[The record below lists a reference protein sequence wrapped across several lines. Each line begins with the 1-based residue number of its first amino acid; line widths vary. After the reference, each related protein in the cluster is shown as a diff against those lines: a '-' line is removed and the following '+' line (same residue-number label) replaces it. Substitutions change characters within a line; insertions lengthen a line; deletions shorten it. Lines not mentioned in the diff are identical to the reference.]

1 MKKKKLR
8 LIIFLLILFIS
19 IGFAYLS
26 TNLSLFGT
34 GIFKQNSWDI
44 YFDNITEDTYRSDIV
59 TPAVIDNKITINA
72 SVNLKQPKSTYTMYA
87 DIVNDG
93 SIDAMLDSWTI
104 TNDMDTD
111 ESKVFDINLTYADG
125 VELTKYDLLSKESVD
140 SIKLTVVYKDDIS
153 NSELLTADGSL
164 NLSISLNYVQ
174 ADEDVRERS
183 TGDIVVTYNYN
194 DTFNFAAA
202 ESMDTG
208 YFANF
213 DKDFSIVENVYIP
226 GNLSIRYLLIGS
238 YDGSNSY
245 EFNSELFSSKYRL
258 WFKNI
263 NSVLINSVLYD
274 NTRTLVNN
282 DRNLLNRLYW
292 DADAQH
298 IDCYIKGATFDDSI
312 HTDYVI
318 NGMSTRSFKIG
329 TKDWRSNSVFNPI
342 TVNSLLISG
351 TFDNFSNYYLP
362 TPVRSGYIFGG
373 WYRDIE
379 LSDEIQSTDIAT
391 RNITLYAKWVAN

>member
-44 YFDNITEDTYRSDIV
+44 YFDNVDEETYKTDIV
-59 TPAVIDNKITINA
+59 SAASVSNKVTINA
-72 SVNLKQPKSTYTMYA
+72 SINLMQPKSTYTMYA

-111 ESKVFDINLTYADG
+111 EAKVFDINLTYADG

-153 NSELLTADGSL
+153 NSELLTSDGSL
-164 NLSISLNYVQ
+164 NISITLNYVQ

-194 DTFNFAAA
+194 DTFNFANG

-208 YFANF
+208 YFANY

-226 GNLSIRYLLIGS
+226 GDLSLRYLLIGS
-238 YDGSNSY
+238 YNGSASY

-258 WFKNI
+258 WFNNSPSLFADIKNT
-263 NSVLINSVLYD
+263 V
-274 NTRTLVNN
+274 VNN
-282 DRNLLNRLYW
+282 DRNISNKIYW
-292 DADAQH
+292 DADNMH
-298 IDCYIKGATFDDSI
+298 VSCHIKGSTYDDSI
-312 HTDYVI
+312 ESDY
-318 NGMSTRSFKIG
+318 NLTGLSQRSFKIG
-329 TKDWRSNSVFNPI
+329 TKDWRSASVFNPI
-342 TVNSLLISG
+342 TVNSLMISG

-362 TPVRSGYIFGG
+362 TPVRSGYTFGG

>member
-1 MKKKKLR
+1 MKKMKFR

-44 YFDNITEDTYRSDIV
+44 YFDNVDEETYKTDIV
-59 TPAVIDNKITINA
+59 SAASVSNKVTINA
-72 SVNLKQPKSTYTMYA
+72 SINLMQPKSTYTMYA

-104 TNDMDTD
+104 NNDMDTD

-153 NSELLTADGSL
+153 NSELLTSDGSL
-164 NLSISLNYVQ
+164 NISITLNYVQ

-183 TGDIVVTYNYN
+183 TGDIIVTYNYN
-194 DTFNFAAA
+194 DTFNFANG

-208 YFANF
+208 YFANY

-226 GNLSIRYLLIGS
+226 GDLSLRYLLIGS
-238 YDGSNSY
+238 YNGSASY

-258 WFKNI
+258 WFNNSPSYFADIKNT
-263 NSVLINSVLYD
+263 V
-274 NTRTLVNN
+274 VNN
-282 DRNLLNRLYW
+282 DRNISNKIYW
-292 DADAQH
+292 DADNMH
-298 IDCYIKGATFDDSI
+298 VSCHIKGSTYDDSI
-312 HTDYVI
+312 ESDY
-318 NGMSTRSFKIG
+318 NLTGLSQRSFKIG
-329 TKDWRSNSVFNPI
+329 TKDWRSASVFNPI
-342 TVNSLLISG
+342 TVNSLMISG

-362 TPVRSGYIFGG
+362 TPVRSGYTFGG

>member
-26 TNLSLFGT
+26 TNLSLFGI

-44 YFDNITEDTYRSDIV
+44 YFDNVDEDTYKSDIV

-104 TNDMDTD
+104 NNDMDTD

-153 NSELLTADGSL
+153 NSELLTSDGSL
-164 NLSISLNYVQ
+164 NISITLNYVQ

-183 TGDIVVTYNYN
+183 TGDIIVTYNYN
-194 DTFNFAAA
+194 DTFNFANG

-208 YFANF
+208 YFANY

-226 GNLSIRYLLIGS
+226 GDLSLRYLLIGS
-238 YDGSNSY
+238 YNGSASY

-258 WFKNI
+258 WFNNSPSYFADIKNT
-263 NSVLINSVLYD
+263 V
-274 NTRTLVNN
+274 VNN
-282 DRNLLNRLYW
+282 DRNISNKIYW
-292 DADAQH
+292 DADNMH
-298 IDCYIKGATFDDSI
+298 VSCHIKGSTYDDSI
-312 HTDYVI
+312 ESDY
-318 NGMSTRSFKIG
+318 NLTGLSQRSFKIG
-329 TKDWRSNSVFNPI
+329 TKDWRSASVFNPI
-342 TVNSLLISG
+342 TVNSLMISG

-362 TPVRSGYIFGG
+362 TPVRSGYTFGG

>member
-1 MKKKKLR
+1 MKKKKFR

-44 YFDNITEDTYRSDIV
+44 YFDNVDEETYKTDIV
-59 TPAVIDNKITINA
+59 SAASVSNKVTINA
-72 SVNLKQPKSTYTMYA
+72 SINLMQPKSTYTMYA

-104 TNDMDTD
+104 NNDMDTD

-153 NSELLTADGSL
+153 NSELLTSDGSL
-164 NLSISLNYVQ
+164 NISITLNYVQ

-183 TGDIVVTYNYN
+183 TGDIIVTYNYN
-194 DTFNFAAA
+194 DTFNFANG

-208 YFANF
+208 YFANY

-226 GNLSIRYLLIGS
+226 GDLSLRYLLIGS
-238 YDGSNSY
+238 YNGSASY

-258 WFKNI
+258 WFNNSPSYFADIKNT
-263 NSVLINSVLYD
+263 V
-274 NTRTLVNN
+274 VNN
-282 DRNLLNRLYW
+282 DRNISNKIYW
-292 DADAQH
+292 DADNMH
-298 IDCYIKGATFDDSI
+298 VSCHIKGSAYDDSI
-312 HTDYVI
+312 ESDY
-318 NGMSTRSFKIG
+318 NLTGLSQRSFKIG
-329 TKDWRSNSVFNPI
+329 TKDWRSASVFNPI
-342 TVNSLLISG
+342 TVNSLMISG

-362 TPVRSGYIFGG
+362 TPVRSGYTFGG